1 MFRGFFP
8 YGVWQTSSTDPIGNV
23 LRHMWHCCCCLGSVR
38 RQLICEQQIRDKSKV
53 SFTLVQ
59 TLRCV
64 GLLPHPVW
72 LKIALFWCLFR
83 DRINLRFRADLWRD
97 MSETVYSV
105 TVKVLQPNCNDSGPN
120 NEFGLEQFCN
130 ISVKILVLCCFEPS
144 FISFLA
150 KFSFPYNPS

>member
-23 LRHMWHCCCCLGSVR
+23 LRHMWHCCCCLGNVR

-72 LKIALFWCLFR
+72 LKIALFGGLFR
-83 DRINLRFRADLWRD
+83 DRTNLRFRADLWRD

-120 NEFGLEQFCN
+120 NKFGLEQFCN